1 MLTVSS
7 YITNNVL
14 IYSAELKTVINSCIY
29 FLASKKCSMLCD
41 IYISVRNCFLNDQ
54 KLAEI
59 TE

>member
-7 YITNNVL
+7 YITKNVL
-14 IYSAELKTVINSCIY
+14 IYLAESKTVINSCIY
-29 FLASKKCSMLCD
+29 FLATKKCQMLCG
-41 IYISVRNCFLNDQ
+41 IYISVSKCFLNDQ